1 MTKLI
6 AGGSGKDNM
15 KKKKKEISR
24 NMLRNDYLNNPLN
37 GRNEEA
43 GEASAPAPTF
53 LQRRVPPSTYVE

>member
-37 GRNEEA
+37 VCVVVSFFHFNDC
-43 GEASAPAPTF
+43 
-53 LQRRVPPSTYVE
+53 